1 MIITFK
7 KYFPV
12 EHNQPPSLALFKITF
27 RKLGGRR
34 AAVSL
39 QFFSVSGFGHKNM
52 RPLLAAVTL
61 RGAVLTCGH
70 GPPGELDL
78 PPPARVGLV
87 FKYIKNKHLIK
98 TKVLHKSARDTACP
112 LCSFEMK
119 DSALRNSFP
128 HPKGPRRCH
137 SQKSFQQQPDLLKVI

>member
-1 MIITFK
+1 MVGDSTSSSGSVSPAPSLPVLYFNVYIISMIITFK

-39 QFFSVSGFGHKNM
+39 QFFSVSGFGHENM

-61 RGAVLTCGH
+61 RGAVLTGGH

-87 FKYIKNKHLIK
+87 F
-98 TKVLHKSARDTACP
+98 
-112 LCSFEMK
+112 
-119 DSALRNSFP
+119 
-128 HPKGPRRCH
+128 
-137 SQKSFQQQPDLLKVI
+137 LK